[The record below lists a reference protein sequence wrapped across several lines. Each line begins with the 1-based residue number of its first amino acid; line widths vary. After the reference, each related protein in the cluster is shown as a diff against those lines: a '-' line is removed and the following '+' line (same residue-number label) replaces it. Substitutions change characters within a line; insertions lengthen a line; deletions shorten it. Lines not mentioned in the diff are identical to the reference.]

1 MIEKGRGF
9 KKLSVGGRGF
19 NFILM
24 EQEEGDRGEKFEE
37 VYSKRVR
44 IKENKDINQN

>member
-24 EQEEGDRGEKFEE
+24 EQEEGDRGEK
-37 VYSKRVR
+37 VR
-44 IKENKDINQN
+44 RGILKKSTN